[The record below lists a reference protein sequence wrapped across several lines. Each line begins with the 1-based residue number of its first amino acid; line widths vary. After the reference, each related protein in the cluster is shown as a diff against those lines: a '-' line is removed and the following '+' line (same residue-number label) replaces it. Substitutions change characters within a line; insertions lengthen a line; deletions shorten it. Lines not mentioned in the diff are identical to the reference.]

1 MLEDEESYNET
12 TWQLEIVDILL
23 LLYPK
28 YIAVFREVPVNADD
42 LTTKSLD
49 YLFVDAN
56 GHVDVVEI
64 KQPFDHAIMT
74 KGKYRDNYIPLR
86 ELSGTVM
93 QIEKYIYYLNR
104 WGKRGEKFLIDKY
117 KDELPK
123 GFKIHITNPKG
134 FIIMGRENNL
144 TKEQKQD
151 FEVVKRKYKNVIDIL
166 SYDDLLN
173 RLKLTIKQIKLR

>member
-1 MLEDEESYNET
+1 M
-12 TWQLEIVDILL
+12 
-23 LLYPK
+23 
-28 YIAVFREVPVNADD
+28 
-42 LTTKSLD
+42 
-49 YLFVDAN
+49 DAN

-74 KGKYRDNYIPLR
+74 KGKYRDNYVPLR

-104 WGKRGEKFLIDKY
+104 WGRRGENFLNTKY

-134 FIIMGRENNL
+134 FIIMGRENNKSDSKKEEKPKEKDPRPIIIPEYL
-144 TKEQKQD
+144 KEQKK
-151 FEVVKRKYKNVIDIL
+151 EKVVKSIKINEDKN
-166 SYDDLLN
+166 N
-173 RLKLTIKQIKLR
+173 